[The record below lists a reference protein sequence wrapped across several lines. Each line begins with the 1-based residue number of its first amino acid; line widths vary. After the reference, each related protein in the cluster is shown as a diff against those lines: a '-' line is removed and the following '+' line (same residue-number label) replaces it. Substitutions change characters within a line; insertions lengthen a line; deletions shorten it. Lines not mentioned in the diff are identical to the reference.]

1 MQRAKVTI
9 VIVALLAV
17 PLALLARGMACESSS
32 GPRVCRMLCGPQHGN
47 QPMVCHCAEKSSKH
61 IPDFGLIAPLP
72 PTEPEAFVVL
82 AAPDSLRQPMHSQSQ
97 VSRPGFV
104 PVPFEPPKA

>member
-1 MQRAKVTI
+1 MQRAKATI

-17 PLALLARGMACESSS
+17 PLALLARGMACGASSCPMTCCMHRGSS
-32 GPRVCRMLCGPQHGN
+32 GNH
-47 QPMVCHCAEKSSKH
+47 PMVCHCGGKSSSH

-72 PTEPEAFVVL
+72 PTEPEAFVAI
-82 AAPDSLRQPMHSQSQ
+82 AAPSSLRLPMHSQSRL
-97 VSRPGFV
+97 SLPGFV